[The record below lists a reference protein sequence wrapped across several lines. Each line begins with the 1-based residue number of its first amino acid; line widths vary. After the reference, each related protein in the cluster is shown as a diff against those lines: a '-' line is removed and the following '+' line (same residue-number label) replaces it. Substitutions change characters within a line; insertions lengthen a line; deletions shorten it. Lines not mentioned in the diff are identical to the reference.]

1 MALVDRWYDILNILE
16 ANPNMT
22 RQELEHNLGTSRQTL
37 KKNIKLLNKELE
49 DIAVITLDNQKYNLL
64 IIQFDEYEKIL
75 SGKLKRESDFNSSSK
90 RIAYILKKLIETD
103 IPITIDDL
111 SEALTVSRGTV
122 SNDLKSI
129 RQVVQPYEVEIAGIT
144 N

>member
-22 RQELEHNLGTSRQTL
+22 QQELEYNLGTSRQTL

-49 DIAVITLDNQKYNLL
+49 NIAVITLDNQKYSLSIL
-64 IIQFDEYEKIL
+64 QFDEYEKIL

-90 RIAYILKKLIETD
+90 RIAYILKSLIE
-103 IPITIDDL
+103 INKPIIIDDL
-111 SEALTVSRGTV
+111 SEELTVSRGTV
-122 SNDLKSI
+122 SNDL
-129 RQVVQPYEVEIAGIT
+129 
-144 N
+144 